1 MPYLCTAPS
10 QITDQVQP
18 FVSGTFTVNVAKLLA
33 IVAEILCA
41 WISGERSNA
50 VAVGIGEKRSKNI
63 VSTKKQ
69 VPFFRAM
76 RLALCNS
83 LFLSEALITFDCNFQ
98 LNSWK
103 ILSLILIACVSQET

>member
-1 MPYLCTAPS
+1 M
-10 QITDQVQP
+10 
-18 FVSGTFTVNVAKLLA
+18 
-33 IVAEILCA
+33 AEILCA

-50 VAVGIGEKRSKNI
+50 VAVGIGEKRSKNV

-83 LFLSEALITFDCNFQ
+83 LILDGVLITFDCSFQ
-98 LNSWK
+98 PNTWK
-103 ILSLILIACVSQET
+103 ILSLTLITFVTREK